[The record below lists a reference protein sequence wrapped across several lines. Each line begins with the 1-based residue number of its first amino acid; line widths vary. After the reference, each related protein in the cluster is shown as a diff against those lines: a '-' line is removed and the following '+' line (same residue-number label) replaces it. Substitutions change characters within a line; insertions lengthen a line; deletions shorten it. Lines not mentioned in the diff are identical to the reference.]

1 MYWSFIYII
10 ENLLKRRCRKWAHMT
25 HLDIWNT
32 SYGQMKGWE
41 SNWQSDSQ
49 SLKVGSRPDLI
60 ACRWCDTYCW
70 KALDKG
76 YNFAF
81 DLISIWG
88 MHAKLW
94 APKVAGVPI
103 LVISGLPLGSPET
116 KCHLDVG
123 LVERHKVYY
132 KGEGGGFPQVRVVVS
147 LVSLSCL
154 WFVLAPKV
162 FQLCTNHFVLV
173 LWRPVW
179 INEACQFFLVPSW
192 SSNTP
197 LYPSKMLQAKECAPT
212 PCSSIFFV

>member
-1 MYWSFIYII
+1 
-10 ENLLKRRCRKWAHMT
+10 LKRRCQKWVHMT

-49 SLKVGSRPDLI
+49 SLKVGSWLDLI
-60 ACRWCDTYCW
+60 ACRWCDTYHW

-88 MHAKLW
+88 LHAKLW

-103 LVISGLPLGSPET
+103 LAISGLPLGSPET

-132 KGEGGGFPQVRVVVS
+132 KGEGGGLPQVRVVVS

-154 WFVLAPKV
+154 WFVLAPKM

-197 LYPSKMLQAKECAPT
+197 LYPSKMLQAKERAPT
-212 PCSSIFFV
+212 PCSSIVFCLGFTF

>member
-1 MYWSFIYII
+1 
-10 ENLLKRRCRKWAHMT
+10 MT

-49 SLKVGSRPDLI
+49 SLKVGSWLDLI
-60 ACRWCDTYCW
+60 ACRWCDTYRW

-88 MHAKLW
+88 LHAKLW

-103 LVISGLPLGSPET
+103 LAISGLPLGSPET

-132 KGEGGGFPQVRVVVS
+132 KGEGGGLPQVRVVVS

-197 LYPSKMLQAKECAPT
+197 LYPSKMLQAMERAPT
-212 PCSSIFFV
+212 PCSSIVFFLGFTF